1 LPRTP
6 EQGYGELTRP
16 FTQTAPLESCS
27 SVLGWDEQTYMPPGG
42 AAHRA
47 NQLSLLA
54 GMCHER
60 ATSPEIGE
68 LIAAVEGSPLVAQAD
83 SVVAANIREARR
95 DYNRATKLP
104 RTPVEEPSHTWT
116 FSQQALIRARK

>member
-1 LPRTP
+1 MPRTP
-6 EQGYGELTRP
+6 EQAYAELTERL
-16 FTQTAPLESCS
+16 QSTALLESCS

-60 ATSPEIGE
+60 ATAPEIGE
-68 LIAAVEGSPLVAQAD
+68 LLAEVESSPLVTQAD
-83 SVVAANIREARR
+83 SPVAANI
-95 DYNRATKLP
+95 L
-104 RTPVEEPSHTWT
+104 
-116 FSQQALIRARK
+116 